1 MLSSIT
7 ITSFRGIDRLS
18 LWLGKHTYIMGA
30 NGSGKT
36 HILDAIHIL
45 AGSRPLY
52 GNIGLD
58 NWTQFEGSFSEND
71 LLKNYCILR
80 DDGRDYFAIQGEKIT
95 KAKYMQVLPWWT
107 VHISPFDMN
116 LLYFAPSIR
125 RDYIDLILART
136 HKQFSKVRRDYD
148 LVMRQRNAMLKK
160 IRDGFAKRED
170 LDFWDN
176 KFAECADIYW
186 LYRQWYIT
194 YVSEA
199 ISKFPHFFGKYTIV
213 FHYESNWVNEID
225 RREFIEKY
233 LHINRER
240 DILTGHTHIGPHR
253 DDWGFK
259 IVQEPKWRIKNNYT
273 QIHWIN
279 TLDSYIPVESY
290 LSRWEMK
297 MILLWLKMIE
307 VDYTSTMQ
315 GFPVILLIDD
325 IFAELDGI
333 NSSIFL
339 NSLMQYQVILTSQ
352 KPLPNHEKYHD
363 FICINLS
370 NV

>member
-7 ITSFRGIDRLS
+7 ITSFRGIDTVS
-18 LWLGKHTYIMGA
+18 LWIGKHTYIMGA

-45 AGSRPLY
+45 SGSRPLY
-52 GNIGLD
+52 GNISLD
-58 NWTQFEGSFSEND
+58 NWTQFEGTFSEND
-71 LLKNYCILR
+71 LSKSYCILR
-80 DDGRDYFAIQGEKIT
+80 NDERDYFAIQGEKIT

-107 VHISPFDMN
+107 VYISPFDMN

-136 HKQFSKVRRDYD
+136 HKQFSKIRRDYD

-170 LDFWDN
+170 LDFWDS
-176 KFAECADIYW
+176 KFAECADMYW
-186 LYRQWYIT
+186 LYRQWYIR
-194 YVSEA
+194 YVSDA
-199 ISKFPHFFGKYTIV
+199 ISKFPQFFGKYNIT
-213 FHYESNWVNEID
+213 FHYNSTWINEPD
-225 RREFIEKY
+225 RRVFIEKY
-233 LHINRER
+233 LYINRER
-240 DILTGHTHIGPHR
+240 DVLTGHTHIGPHR
-253 DDWGFK
+253 DDWGFGITQVSKWK
-259 IVQEPKWRIKNNYT
+259 IQSIILEWNWSNE
-273 QIHWIN
+273 
-279 TLDSYIPVESY
+279 LDSQIPVESY

-307 VDYTSTMQ
+307 VDYISAIQ
-315 GFPVILLIDD
+315 DFPVILLIDD
-325 IFAELDGI
+325 IFAELDDT
-333 NSSIFL
+333 NSNVFL